1 MKGQLW
7 SFGGKSKAITHGNSY
22 ALCEGRAVEAA
33 KGSSAHSQV
42 ATLALTGMLF
52 LFSRMANTR
61 IKYSTPGSNSRIM
74 ADVWSPGTRNCISR
88 PSSWVGVY
96 ITRYSVTRISL
107 SQARFTVSSVTS
119 VTMRSL
125 GGDTDGNKKGQLG
138 SVMYPTNSL
147 FHWQSQRPEIQLPSS
162 QMQNSQRNDCCD
174 PSLKTLVAIY
184 GHQAEV
190 PGQPCGLEGSL

>member
-1 MKGQLW
+1 MPVGV
-7 SFGGKSKAITHGNSY
+7 GY
-22 ALCEGRAVEAA
+22 ALDRQEAVETA
-33 KGSSAHSQV
+33 KRGSVHSHV

-61 IKYSTPGSNSRIM
+61 IKYSTPGSSSRIV

-96 ITRYSVTRISL
+96 TMRYSVTRISL

-125 GGDTDGNKKGQLG
+125 GGDTVRDKEGWLG
-138 SVMYPTNSL
+138 SDGVSNTRTAWVRWCLTHSM
-147 FHWQSQRPEIQLPSS
+147 
-162 QMQNSQRNDCCD
+162 
-174 PSLKTLVAIY
+174 
-184 GHQAEV
+184 GHSRGVLDESAF
-190 PGQPCGLEGSL
+190 